1 MSEEQ
6 FTLTDWVDGLSQ
18 CFQELVDYERWLEGE
33 LFRLRRRS
41 ENALGVPDSHDD
53 RDDRIRERTS
63 GYWRFLGGTPRAD
76 SEYKRSVSEKLN
88 RLLEVILDHPTLKNA
103 VYRAGDGQLSLGLN
117 LGVSRSAGHQLN
129 VMLMGLVDHAVE
141 HGPQATADAL
151 AQVIQR
157 GDDRDLGSYQILL
170 FRGLHVE
177 RRHDFPNGLSIVS
190 FEEVRRYLADDRV
203 RQMLEAAD
211 TEINREP
218 IGAVVLKRKW
228 GPVFV
233 PAGYDMDGVDWPERS
248 WTFRDDALLL
258 LDVLAVVHGFPVSSS
273 RTHTSVVERQI
284 EHLVGLQPRFSRHVR
299 DILGVNTTRIEPI
312 STPAVS
318 EAKLSDC
325 EQLLF
330 SCRDNVQMR
339 LALSRLAS
347 SLGRTGVHE
356 ALDKVIDVAIA
367 LEVMYQLDASHGKG
381 SKLSSRAR
389 NLIGGDREDRR
400 WIDRTGESVFQ
411 ARNSIVHD
419 GTLPTDADQIYEDAF
434 ELSRRTLLH
443 VAGSGRSIR
452 WGRL

>member
-1 MSEEQ
+1 MSQEQ

-18 CFQELVDYERWLEGE
+18 CLQELVDYEQWLEGE
-33 LFRLRRRS
+33 LFRLRRRA
-41 ENALGVPDSHDD
+41 ENALGAPDTHDD
-53 RDDRIRERTS
+53 RDDRIRERTA
-63 GYWRFLGGTPRAD
+63 GYWRFLRGRSRTD
-76 SEYKRSVSEKLN
+76 SEYRRSISERLN
-88 RLLEVILDHPTLKNA
+88 RLIEVLLEHPTLKNA
-103 VYRAGDGQLSLGLN
+103 VYRAEDGQLSLGLN
-117 LGVSRSAGHQLN
+117 LGVSRSAGHQL
-129 VMLMGLVDHAVE
+129 VFMLMGLVDHAVE

-157 GDDRDLGSYQILL
+157 GDNGDLSSYQILL

-177 RRHDFPNGLSIVS
+177 RKHDFPNGLCIVP
-190 FEEVRRYLADDRV
+190 FEEVRRYLADDSV
-203 RQMLEAAD
+203 RQMLEAGD

-218 IGAVVLKRKW
+218 IGAVVFERRW

-233 PAGYDMDGVDWPERS
+233 PAGYDMDGVVWPERS
-248 WTFRDDALLL
+248 GTFRDDALLL
-258 LDVLAVVHGFPVSSS
+258 LDVLAVVHGFPVSNS

-347 SLGRTGVHE
+347 SLARTGVHE
-356 ALDKVIDVAIA
+356 AFDKVLDVAIA
-367 LEVMYQLDASHGKG
+367 LEVMYQLDASRGKG
-381 SKLSSRAR
+381 SKLSRRAR
-389 NLIGGDREDRR
+389 NLIGGDREDLR
-400 WIDRTGESVFQ
+400 WIGRTAESIYA
-411 ARNSIVHD
+411 ARTDVVHD
-419 GTLPTDADQIYEDAF
+419 GTLPANADQIYGDAF

-443 VAGSGRSIR
+443 LAGSGNVSNRN
-452 WGRL
+452 G